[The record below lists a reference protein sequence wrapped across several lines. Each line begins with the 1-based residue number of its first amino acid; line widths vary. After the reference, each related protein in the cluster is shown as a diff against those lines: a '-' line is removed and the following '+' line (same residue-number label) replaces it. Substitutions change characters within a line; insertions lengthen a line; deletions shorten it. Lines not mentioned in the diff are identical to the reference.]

1 MAMGNKIIN
10 FFKTEQ
16 PKPNMESGTS
26 LDLLSDY
33 ESDDS
38 DSSTTDPTETHSVQ
52 SSTAEGNSSIKP
64 DVQSK
69 NTSSDETGDSDLT
82 VGNYSLDVHKGR
94 SGCIYTV

>member
-1 MAMGNKIIN
+1 MGIKL
-10 FFKTEQ
+10 FKAEQ
-16 PKPNMESGTS
+16 PKPNMESGTA
-26 LDLLSDY
+26 LSRLSAY

-38 DSSTTDPTETHSVQ
+38 DSSTTDTTETHSVQ

-64 DVQSK
+64 DVQSN
-69 NTSSDETGDSDLT
+69 NTSSDETGDPGLT